1 MVLSIIIPVYNEE
14 ATVDEI
20 LDKISLVDLSD
31 LGIKKEIIIVDDGS
45 TDKTQEI
52 LEKKKEE
59 RGADDILKIHFS
71 LLNFGKGTAVRIGLK
86 YATGQIILIQD
97 ADLEYDPKDYRKLIS
112 PILREEAKVVLGSR
126 FTKRKYYP
134 GMLFSHFLGNMFLV
148 FLANLL
154 YNAKITDE
162 ATCYKITT
170 SDVFKSIDFKC
181 REFEFC
187 PEFIAKVCKKGLKI
201 YEVPIH
207 YEPRSKEEGK
217 KIAWKD
223 GWQAIK
229 TLIKYRMLD

>member
-20 LDKISLVDLSD
+20 LDKISTIDFSD
-31 LGIKKEIIIVDDGS
+31 RGIKKEIIVVDDGS

-52 LEKKKEE
+52 LEKRREKKGPDE
-59 RGADDILKIHFS
+59 ILKIHFS
-71 LLNFGKGTAVRIGLK
+71 LLNFGKGTAIRIGLK
-86 YATGQIILIQD
+86 YATGDIILIQD
-97 ADLEYDPKDYRKLIS
+97 ADLEYDPKDYHKLIA
-112 PILREEAKVVLGSR
+112 PIIEGKTKVVLGSR
-126 FTKRKYYP
+126 FIKRKYYP
-134 GMLFSHFLGNMFLV
+134 GMTKSHFLGNMFLV
-148 FLANLL
+148 LLTNLL

-162 ATCYKITT
+162 ATCYKIAT

-229 TLIKYRMLD
+229 TLIKYRFVD